1 MDRQPELAADFWLY
15 GENDMK
21 KRFLSSILIVGLVAS
36 LLGGCGNEQNVP
48 VDGTQQTES
57 EQTTESSQTTEN
69 TEQTAAT
76 DGYQYEQELNIID
89 DNYRNYYEIFV
100 YSFCDSDG
108 DGIGDFNGVTE
119 KLDYIKNM
127 GFNGIWLMPI
137 MPSTTYHKY
146 DVVDYCDTDP
156 QYGTIEDFKNLINE
170 AHNRG
175 IRVIIDF
182 VMNHSSSQ
190 NPWFLEACSYLK
202 TLGEDEKPDASVCPY
217 VDYYHFSKVGK
228 DGYRQVSG
236 TDWYYEGVF
245 DYIMPDLNLESEA
258 LRAEFEKIADFWIDL
273 GVDGFRMDAALHY
286 EEDDTAFNDEVLNW
300 FYNYC
305 LTKNPD
311 FYMVSEVWAAQT
323 TIADYYASLTPSM
336 FNFAACGAEGPI
348 IKAARSGKNASKFV
362 DAMISYQNTYSQKN
376 PDYIDAPFL
385 SNHDQVRVANSL
397 PGDNSKLKLAAGL
410 LLTMSGNPFVYYG
423 EEIGM
428 QSTGQKDENKRLPMV
443 WSLTDD
449 TGMTTGPQGSDKSFQ
464 SVSAGVDEQE
474 QDENS
479 LLNFYKRG
487 LRIRNENPE
496 IARGT
501 IEKVSS
507 LCNSSQAAITKT
519 YDGSTI
525 GIVYNTSLEDAATID
540 LTDTDLAGMS
550 IRGYMSVTG
559 AEVTLDGSTLEMPA
573 GSICILK

>member
-1 MDRQPELAADFWLY
+1 
-15 GENDMK
+15 MK

-48 VDGTQQTES
+48 DGTQQTES

-119 KLDYIKNM
+119 KLDYIKDM

-156 QYGTIEDFKNLINE
+156 EYGTIEDFKNLINE

-202 TLGEDEKPDASVCPY
+202 TLGENEEPDASVCPY

-474 QDENS
+474 QDESS

-559 AEVTLDGSTLEMPA
+559 AEVTLDGNTLEMPA

>member
-1 MDRQPELAADFWLY
+1 
-15 GENDMK
+15 MK

-36 LLGGCGNEQNVP
+36 LLGGCGNEQKLPENT
-48 VDGTQQTES
+48 TQQTES
-57 EQTTESSQTTEN
+57 KQTTESSQTTEN
-69 TEQTAAT
+69 TKQTAAK

-119 KLDYIKNM
+119 KLDYIKDM

-202 TLGEDEKPDASVCPY
+202 TLGEDEEPDASVCPY

-245 DYIMPDLNLESEA
+245 DYIMPDLNLESET
-258 LRAEFEKIADFWIDL
+258 LRGEFEKIADFWIDL

-464 SVSAGVDEQE
+464 SVSKGVDEQE
-474 QDENS
+474 EDENS

-501 IEKVSS
+501 IEKISS
-507 LCNSSQAAITKT
+507 LCSGSQAAITKT

-525 GIVYNTSLEDAATID
+525 GIVYNISLEDTATID
-540 LTDTDLAGMS
+540 LTDTELAGMG
-550 IRGYMSVTG
+550 IRGYMSVTE
-559 AEVTLDGSTLEMPA
+559 AEVTLDGSTLELPA